1 MQGTHIAFEF
11 LPGLEHLLSRECSHA
26 FGGHQGAGKS
36 ALFPGAIGH
45 QVGAAQVHK
54 LNAVLQ
60 QTQLLVV
67 A

>member
-11 LPGLEHLLSRECSHA
+11 LPSLEHLLSRERPHT
-26 FGGHQGAGKS
+26 FGGHQGAGKG

-60 QTQLLVV
+60 QTQFLVV
-67 A
+67 S